1 MRLLLDTNVLVRML
15 EEPHRLSADVQAA
28 LDDLAN
34 TLVVTTASLVE
45 ISIKVGTGRMVM
57 PPQLLERLTEFGCDM
72 LPVKAEHAMRMADLP
87 VIHRDPF
94 DRLIVA
100 QALSEDLILLTTDRL
115 LETYGC
121 AVMRA

>member
-1 MRLLLDTNVLVRML
+1 MRLLLDTNVLLLML

-28 LDDLAN
+28 LDDLSN

-57 PPQLLERLTEFGCDM
+57 PPQLLDRLSEFGCDI

-100 QALSEDLILLTTDRL
+100 QALAEDLILLTTDRL

>member
-1 MRLLLDTNVLVRML
+1 MKLLLDTNVLLRML
-15 EEPHRLSADVQAA
+15 EEPHRLSAHVQAA
-28 LDDLAN
+28 LDDLSN

-57 PPQLLERLTEFGCDM
+57 PPQLLERLSEFGCDI

>member
-1 MRLLLDTNVLVRML
+1 MKLLLDTNVLLRML

-28 LDDLAN
+28 LDDLSN

-57 PPQLLERLTEFGCDM
+57 PPQLLERLSEFGCDV
-72 LPVKAEHAMRMADLP
+72 LPVKAEHAMRMAALP

-100 QALSEDLILLTTDRL
+100 QALAEDLILLTTDRL

>member
-1 MRLLLDTNVLVRML
+1 MKLLLDTNVLLRML

-28 LDDLAN
+28 LDDLSN

-57 PPQLLERLTEFGCDM
+57 PPQLLERLSEFGCDV

-100 QALSEDLILLTTDRL
+100 QALAEDLILLTTDRL

>member
-1 MRLLLDTNVLVRML
+1 MKLLLDTNVLLRML

-28 LDDLAN
+28 LDDLSN
-34 TLVVTTASLVE
+34 TLVVPTASLVE

-57 PPQLLERLTEFGCDM
+57 PPQLLERLSEFGCDF

-100 QALSEDLILLTTDRL
+100 QALAEDLILLTTDRL

>member
-1 MRLLLDTNVLVRML
+1 MRLLLDTNVLLRML

-57 PPQLLERLTEFGCDM
+57 PPRLLERLSEFDCDI

-100 QALSEDLILLTTDRL
+100 QAMSEDLILLTTDRL
-115 LETYGC
+115 LEAYGC

>member
-1 MRLLLDTNVLVRML
+1 MKLLLDTNVLLRML

-28 LDDLAN
+28 LDDLSN

-57 PPQLLERLTEFGCDM
+57 PPRLLERLSEFGCDV

-100 QALSEDLILLTTDRL
+100 QALAEDLILLTTDRL

>member
-1 MRLLLDTNVLVRML
+1 MKLLLDTNVLLRML
-15 EEPHRLSADVQAA
+15 EEPHRLSSDVQTA
-28 LDDLAN
+28 LDDLSN

-57 PPQLLERLTEFGCDM
+57 PPQLLERLSEFGCDI

-100 QALSEDLILLTTDRL
+100 QALAEDLILLTTDRL

>member
-1 MRLLLDTNVLVRML
+1 MRLLLDTNVLLRML

>member
-1 MRLLLDTNVLVRML
+1 MRLLLDTNVLLRAL
-15 EEPHRLSADVQAA
+15 EEPHRLAADVQVV

-34 TLVVTTASLVE
+34 TLFVTTASLVE

-57 PPQLLERLTEFGCDM
+57 PPRLIDRLTELGCEL
-72 LPVKAEHAMRMADLP
+72 LPVKAEHAMRMAELP
-87 VIHRDPF
+87 LIHRDPF

-100 QALSEDLILLTTDRL
+100 QALSENLVLLTTDRL